1 MKFILYMLLLHK
13 SFGFYNSMN
22 INMHKLL
29 KISSSSS
36 LYSQN
41 KNINVIENEKICKD
55 CKFFIKHFLAEPKFG
70 HCSKFPTE
78 PTNNYLV
85 DGISSLQTGY
95 YYCST
100 ARFSEKMCGRE
111 GKYFEIKK

>member
-1 MKFILYMLLLHK
+1 
-13 SFGFYNSMN
+13 
-22 INMHKLL
+22 MHKLL

>member
-1 MKFILYMLLLHK
+1 MLLLHE
-13 SFGFYNSMN
+13 SFGFYGN
-22 INMHKLL
+22 INMHKPL
-29 KISSSSS
+29 KISPLDSSS

-41 KNINVIENEKICKD
+41 VNENEKICKD
-55 CKFFIKHFLAEPKFG
+55 CKFFIKHFLSEPKFG

-78 PTNNYLV
+78 PTDTYLV

-100 ARFSEKMCGRE
+100 ARFSQKMCGRE